1 MAIDEQRKRINKKYY
16 DSNRDKIL
24 DCLKA
29 IWICERCG
37 EYISYTCM
45 RRHQMRKTCQL
56 KYEIKLLQNENDLKV
71 S

>member
-24 DCLKA
+24 DYVKRDSVCD
-29 IWICERCG
+29 RCG
-37 EYISYTCM
+37 EHVSYVSM
-45 RRHQMRKTCQL
+45 KRHQMRKTCLL

>member
-24 DCLKA
+24 NYLKE
-29 IWICERCG
+29 IRVCEQCG
-37 EYISYTCM
+37 EHISYTSM
-45 RRHQMRKTCQL
+45 KRHQMRKTCQL

>member
-1 MAIDEQRKRINKKYY
+1 MAIDEQRNRINKKKY

-24 DCLKA
+24 NYLKE
-29 IWICERCG
+29 IRVCEKCG
-37 EYISYTCM
+37 EHISYISM
-45 RRHQMRKTCQL
+45 KRHQMRKACQL

>member
-24 DCLKA
+24 DYLKE
-29 IWICERCG
+29 IRVCEKCG
-37 EYISYTCM
+37 EYISYTSM
-45 RRHQMRKTCQL
+45 KRHQMRKTCQL